1 MMDVANWAVGGALL
15 LGTLRALS
23 LWRAQTKVEV
33 VNVVVLSALGEG
45 RGSDLPA
52 VLRRSGAALYLEVA
66 ARIVEPV
73 EKLFGDDTGALKK
86 RLERDALKALAHA
99 NARLKQYWWMDT
111 LVIAAIA
118 VTGFSAFSGRTP
130 SVVLTGELLAAT
142 LLWLA
147 NVRGARNASTRVYA
161 GAMALVESLVAAA
174 AELREARE
182 SPADKSE

>member
-1 MMDVANWAVGGALL
+1 MDAANWAVGVALL
-15 LGTLRALS
+15 LGTLRALT

-45 RGSDLPA
+45 RGGDLPT

-73 EKLFGDDTGALKK
+73 DKLFDDDTRALKK

-99 NARLKQYWWMDT
+99 NTRLKGLWWMDT

-118 VTGFSAFSGRTP
+118 VTGFSAFSGENR
-130 SVVLTGELLAAT
+130 SIVLTGELLAAT
-142 LLWLA
+142 LLWIA
-147 NVRGARNASTRVYA
+147 NVKGARNASTRLYA

-174 AELREARE
+174 AELREAHQAPAGE
-182 SPADKSE
+182 SE